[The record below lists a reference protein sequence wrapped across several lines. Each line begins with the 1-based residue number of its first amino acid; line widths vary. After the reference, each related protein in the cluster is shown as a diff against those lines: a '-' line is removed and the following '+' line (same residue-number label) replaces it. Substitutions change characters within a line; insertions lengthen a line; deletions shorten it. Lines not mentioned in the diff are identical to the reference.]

1 MDVEE
6 RVRLV
11 LREPTEEVVTEEEL
25 RELFKVND
33 RPNHYIGFEISGPL
47 HLGSL
52 VVAGFKLR
60 DFVKAGVR
68 TRVFLADWHSYIND
82 KLGGD
87 WERIKRA
94 AYYYKKAF
102 EAFVPGVE
110 VILGSDLYSKND
122 EYWKNLIKFSKHVT
136 LRRATRTLTIMG
148 RTAKEALD
156 IAQYIYPSM
165 QAVDIWALNVDI
177 AHAGMDQRKVHMLAR
192 DVFPK
197 MGWKPPIAVHHH
209 LLPGLEA
216 PTKMGFDEDEKMDEK
231 ISSKMSK
238 SKPWT
243 AIFIHD
249 PPELVERKLIKAWC
263 PERMVEGN
271 PILEI
276 ARYIVF
282 HEREEFKVERPSK
295 YGGDI
300 TFYSYKELE
309 EAYRNGKLHPLDLKK
324 AVAKEINRIIEP
336 VRSIFIND
344 RGYFETL
351 VED

>member
-1 MDVEE
+1 MD
-6 RVRLV
+6 LV
-11 LREPTEEVVTEEEL
+11 LKEPTEEVITAGEL
-25 RELFKVND
+25 RELFQTKE
-33 RPNHYIGFEISGPL
+33 RPTHYIGFEISGPL

-60 DFVKAGVR
+60 DFLKAGIRVQ
-68 TRVFLADWHSYIND
+68 VFLADWHSYIND

-94 AYYYKKAF
+94 AGYYRRAF
-102 EAFVPGVE
+102 ETFAPGVE
-110 VILGSDLYSKND
+110 VILGSDLYEGND
-122 EYWKNLIKFSKHVT
+122 EYWRNLIRFSKHVT

-148 RTAKEALD
+148 RTAKETID

-165 QAVDIWALNVDI
+165 QAVDIKTIGADI

-192 DVFPK
+192 EVYPK
-197 MGWKPPIAVHHH
+197 LGWTPPIAVHHH
-209 LLPGLEA
+209 LLPGLDA
-216 PTKMGFDEDEKMDEK
+216 PTKMGLDEDEVMDEK

-249 PPELVERKLIKAWC
+249 SEEEVERKLIKAWC
-263 PERMVEGN
+263 PERKVEGN

-276 ARYIVF
+276 TRHIVF
-282 HEREEFKVERPSK
+282 HEKEELEVERPAK

-300 TFYSYKELE
+300 TFCGFEELRKDY
-309 EAYRNGKLHPLDLKK
+309 EAGKLHPLDLKR
-324 AVAKEINRIIEP
+324 AVAKEVNRIIDP
-336 VRSIFIND
+336 VRRLFRND
-344 RGYFETL
+344 KGYISTL
-351 VED
+351 VEE